1 MELSLEKGIKVAV
14 EVDGSTFINSLEGK
28 LYQRIEDDKAFLM
41 IKSAKGDK
49 EIKIQIVKDANS

>member
-1 MELSLEKGIKVAV
+1 MELSLEKGVKVAV